1 MQEYVN
7 KILNDIKQKE
17 PYNTKFLE
25 SATDVLNSV
34 IPYLEQNPKL
44 KELSL
49 LERLIEPERVIMFR
63 VPWVD
68 DEGNIQVNR
77 GYRVEFNS
85 AIGPYKGGTRF
96 HPDVNIDTFKFLGF
110 EQTFKNALTSL
121 NIGGGKGGAD
131 FNPHGKSDMEIMRFC
146 QSFMSELFR
155 HIGDRTDIPAGDIG
169 VGEREIGYLF
179 GMYKKLTNKFDG
191 ALSGKPLEFG
201 GSFCRIEATGYG
213 AVYFAEKMLNSH
225 NDTLK
230 GKKVAVSG
238 AGNVAFHV
246 MQKLYE
252 YDAIPVT
259 CSDSKGFIYDED
271 GINLQLIAK
280 LKHESHESL
289 EKYVEYRKYAK
300 YTPRE
305 KFHKTR
311 NDIWNIPV
319 DVIMPAATE
328 NEININDAK
337 IIVKNGVKYVIECSN
352 MPSTPDAIK
361 YFLENNILF
370 APSKAV
376 NAGGVVTSVY
386 EMSQNATFE
395 PLSKDILDAKL
406 KEEMKKI
413 YVDISLTAKEYG
425 YEDNLVIGANI
436 KGFKKVANSMIK
448 QGVI

>member
-1 MQEYVN
+1 M
-7 KILNDIKQKE
+7 
-17 PYNTKFLE
+17 
-25 SATDVLNSV
+25 
-34 IPYLEQNPKL
+34 
-44 KELSL
+44 
-49 LERLIEPERVIMFR
+49 
-63 VPWVD
+63 
-68 DEGNIQVNR
+68 
-77 GYRVEFNS
+77 
-85 AIGPYKGGTRF
+85 
-96 HPDVNIDTFKFLGF
+96 
-110 EQTFKNALTSL
+110 
-121 NIGGGKGGAD
+121 
-131 FNPHGKSDMEIMRFC
+131 
-146 QSFMSELFR
+146 
-155 HIGDRTDIPAGDIG
+155 
-169 VGEREIGYLF
+169 
-179 GMYKKLTNKFDG
+179 
-191 ALSGKPLEFG
+191 
-201 GSFCRIEATGYG
+201 EATGYG

-252 YDAIPVT
+252 FGAIPVT
-259 CSDSKGFIYDED
+259 CSDSKGFIYDKD
-271 GINLQLIAK
+271 GINLQLLTR
-280 LKHESHESL
+280 LKIQNHESL
-289 EKYVEYRKYAK
+289 EKYIEHRKYAT

-319 DVIMPAATE
+319 DVVMPAATE

-337 IIVKNGVKYVIECSN
+337 IIIKNQTKYIIECSN

-361 YFLENNILF
+361 FFLDNNILF

-395 PLSKDILDAKL
+395 PLTKEVLDEKL

-413 YVDISLTAKEYG
+413 YVDIASTAKEYG
-425 YEDNLVIGANI
+425 FEDNLVIGANI
-436 KGFKKVANSMIK
+436 KGFKRVVNAMIK

>member
-1 MQEYVN
+1 MSEYVN
-7 KILNDIKQKE
+7 EILNSIKQKE
-17 PYNTKFLE
+17 PYNTKFIE
-25 SATDVLNSV
+25 SVTDVLMSV

-44 KELSL
+44 KELSI
-49 LERLIEPERVIMFR
+49 LERLVEPERVIAFR

-68 DEGNIQVNR
+68 DNGKVQVNR
-77 GYRVEFNS
+77 GFRVEFNS

-96 HPDVNIDTFKFLGF
+96 HPSVNIDTFKFLGF

-131 FNPHGKSDMEIMRFC
+131 FDPHGKTDMEIMRFC
-146 QSFMSELFR
+146 QAYMSELYR

-191 ALSGKPLEFG
+191 ALTGKGIEYG

-225 NDTLK
+225 NDTLR

-246 MQKLYE
+246 MKKLYE
-252 YDAIPVT
+252 FGAIPVT

-271 GINLQLIAK
+271 GINLQLISK
-280 LKHESHESL
+280 LKLESHQSL
-289 EKYVEYRKYAK
+289 EKYVEHRKYAK
-300 YTPRE
+300 YTP
-305 KFHKTR
+305 KTKYHKTR
-311 NDIWNIPV
+311 NDIWNVPV
-319 DVIMPAATE
+319 DIVMPAATE

-337 IIVKNGVKYVIECSN
+337 IIVKNGTKYVIECSN

-361 YFLENNILF
+361 YFLDNNILF

-386 EMSQNATFE
+386 EMNQNATFE
-395 PLSKDILDAKL
+395 PLTREQLNEKL

-425 YEDNLVIGANI
+425 YEDNLVVGANI
-436 KGFKKVANSMIK
+436 KGFKRVVNAMIK
-448 QGVI
+448 QGVV

>member
-1 MQEYVN
+1 MQNYVN
-7 KILNDIKQKE
+7 KILNEISQKE
-17 PYNTKFLE
+17 PYNTKFIE
-25 SATDVLNSV
+25 SLTDVLTSV
-34 IPYLEQNPKL
+34 IPYLEENPQL

-49 LERLIEPERVIMFR
+49 LERIIEPERVIVFR

-68 DEGNIQVNR
+68 DNNKIQVNR

-85 AIGPYKGGTRF
+85 AIGPFKGGTRF
-96 HPDVNIDTFKFLGF
+96 HSNVNIDTFKFLGF

-146 QSFMSELFR
+146 QSFMNELYR
-155 HIGDRTDIPAGDIG
+155 HIGDKTDIPAGDIG

-179 GMYKKLTNKFDG
+179 GMYKKLTNRFDG
-191 ALSGKPLEFG
+191 ALSGKSVEFG
-201 GSFCRIEATGYG
+201 GSFCRVEATGYG

-252 YDAIPVT
+252 YGAIPVT
-259 CSDSKGFIYDED
+259 CSDSKGYIFDAD
-271 GINLQLIAK
+271 GINLQILTH
-280 LKHESHESL
+280 LKVEKHESL
-289 EKYVEYRKYAK
+289 ENYIEHRKYAK
-300 YTPRE
+300 YTSKE
-305 KFHKTR
+305 KYHKTR
-311 NDIWNIPV
+311 NDIWNNEV
-319 DVIMPAATE
+319 DIIMPSATE
-328 NEININDAK
+328 NEINLNDAK
-337 IIVKNGVKYVIECSN
+337 MIVKNGTKYVIECSN

-361 YFLENNILF
+361 YFLDNKILF

-376 NAGGVVTSVY
+376 NAGGVITSVY
-386 EMSQNATFE
+386 EMSQNATFN
-395 PLSKDILDAKL
+395 PLPKDVLDEKL

-413 YVDISLTAKEYG
+413 YVDIALTAKNYG
-425 YEDNLVIGANI
+425 FEENLVIGANI
-436 KGFKKVANSMIK
+436 KGFKRVAESMIK
-448 QGVI
+448 QGVV

>member
-1 MQEYVN
+1 MQNYVN
-7 KILNDIKQKE
+7 QILDYIKKNE
-17 PYNTKFLE
+17 PYNVKFME
-25 SATDVLNSV
+25 SVTDVLTSI
-34 IPYLEQNPKL
+34 IPYLEQHSYL
-44 KELSL
+44 KDLSI
-49 LERLIEPERVIMFR
+49 LERIIEPERVIMFR

-68 DEGNIQVNR
+68 DNNKIQVNR

-85 AIGPYKGGTRF
+85 ALGPFKGGIRF
-96 HPDVNIDTFKFLGF
+96 HQDVNIDTFKFLGF

-146 QSFMSELFR
+146 QSFMSELYR

-179 GMYKKLTNKFDG
+179 GMYKKLTNRFDG
-191 ALSGKPLEFG
+191 ALSGKGVEFG
-201 GSFCRIEATGYG
+201 GSFCRIESTGYG

-252 YDAIPVT
+252 YGAIPVT
-259 CSDSKGFIYDED
+259 CSDSKGFIYDKE
-271 GINLQLIAK
+271 GINLHILTK
-280 LKHESHESL
+280 LKVENHKSL
-289 EKYVEYRKYAK
+289 EGYIEHRKYAK
-300 YTPRE
+300 YISRD
-305 KFHKTR
+305 KYHKTR
-311 NDIWNIPV
+311 NDIWNIAV
-319 DVIMPAATE
+319 DIVMPSATE

-337 IIVKNGVKYVIECSN
+337 IIAKNGTKYVIECSN
-352 MPSTPDAIK
+352 MPSTPEAIK
-361 YFLENNILF
+361 YFLNNNILF

-376 NAGGVVTSVY
+376 NAGGVVMSVF
-386 EMSQNATFE
+386 EMSQIATFNHI
-395 PLSKDILDAKL
+395 SKDELNYKL

-413 YVDISLTAKEYG
+413 YIDISLTAKEYG
-425 YEDNLVIGANI
+425 YDDNLVIGANI
-436 KGFKKVANSMIK
+436 QGFKRVVNGLIK
-448 QGVI
+448 EGVV

>member
-1 MQEYVN
+1 MQNYVN
-7 KILNDIKQKE
+7 EILNSIKEKE
-17 PYNTKFLE
+17 PYNIKFLE
-25 SATDVLNSV
+25 STTDVLNSV
-34 IPYLEQNPKL
+34 IPYLEKNPHL

-49 LERLIEPERVIMFR
+49 LERIIEPERILIFR

-68 DEGNIQVNR
+68 DNNKIQVNR
-77 GYRVEFNS
+77 GYRIEFNS

-96 HPDVNIDTFKFLGF
+96 HKDVTLDTFKFLGF

-131 FNPHGKSDMEIMRFC
+131 FDPHGKSDMEIMRFS
-146 QSFMSELFR
+146 QSYMSELFR

-179 GMYKKLTNKFDG
+179 GMYKKLKNEFSG
-191 ALSGKPLEFG
+191 ALSGKGLEFG
-201 GSFCRIEATGYG
+201 GSFGRIEATGYG

-246 MQKLYE
+246 IQKLYE
-252 YDAIPVT
+252 YGAIPIT
-259 CSDSKGFIYDED
+259 CSDSKGFIYDEN
-271 GINLQLIAK
+271 GINLQTLTKIK
-280 LKHESHESL
+280 KESHQSL
-289 EKYVEYRKYAK
+289 EKYIEYRKYAT
-300 YTPRE
+300 YTPKE
-305 KFHKTR
+305 KYHKTR
-311 NDIWNIPV
+311 NDIWSIPV
-319 DVIMPAATE
+319 DIVMPAATE

-337 IIVKNGVKYVIECSN
+337 IIVKNGTKYVIECSN

-361 YFLENNILF
+361 YFQENGIKF

-386 EMSQNATFE
+386 EMSQNATFT
-395 PLSKDILDAKL
+395 PLNFEQIDEKL
-406 KEEMKKI
+406 KEEMKRI
-413 YVDISLTAKEYG
+413 YIDIAFTAKEYG
-425 YEDNLVIGANI
+425 YEDNLVVGANI
-436 KGFKKVANSMIK
+436 KAFARVANAMIK
-448 QGVI
+448 QGVV

>member
-1 MQEYVN
+1 VQNYVN
-7 KILNDIKQKE
+7 KILTSIKEKE

-25 SATDVLNSV
+25 STTDVLNSV
-34 IPYLEQNPKL
+34 IPYLEQNPHL

-49 LERLIEPERVIMFR
+49 LERIIEPERVIMFR

-68 DEGNIQVNR
+68 DNNKIQVNR
-77 GYRVEFNS
+77 GYRIEFNS

-96 HPDVNIDTFKFLGF
+96 HKNVTIDTFKFLGF

-131 FNPHGKSDMEIMRFC
+131 FDPHGKSDMEIMRFC
-146 QSFMSELFR
+146 QSYMSELFR

-179 GMYKKLTNKFDG
+179 GMYKKLTNKFNG
-191 ALSGKPLEFG
+191 ALSGKGLEFG
-201 GSFCRIEATGYG
+201 GSFGRVEATGYG

-225 NDTLK
+225 NDTLR

-238 AGNVAFHV
+238 AGNVAFHAI
-246 MQKLYE
+246 QKLYE
-252 YDAIPVT
+252 YGALPVT
-259 CSDSKGFIYDED
+259 CSDSKGFIYDEN
-271 GINLQLIAK
+271 GINLQILTKIKKENHQSLAK
-280 LKHESHESL
+280 
-289 EKYVEYRKYAK
+289 YIEYRKYAT
-300 YTPRE
+300 YTPKE
-305 KFHKTR
+305 KYHKTR
-311 NDIWNIPV
+311 NDIWNVPV
-319 DVIMPAATE
+319 DIVMPAATE
-328 NEININDAK
+328 NEINLNDAK
-337 IIVKNGVKYVIECSN
+337 IIVKNEVKYVIECSN

-361 YFLENNILF
+361 YFQENGIKF

-386 EMSQNATFE
+386 EMNQNATFE
-395 PLSKDILDAKL
+395 PLSFEQIDEKL

-413 YVDISLTAKEYG
+413 YIDIAFTAKEYG

-436 KGFKKVANSMIK
+436 KGFAKVANAMIK
-448 QGVI
+448 QGVV

>member
-7 KILNDIKQKE
+7 QILNSIKKKE

-25 SATDVLNSV
+25 STTDVLNSV
-34 IPYLEQNPKL
+34 IPYLEQHPHL

-49 LERLIEPERVIMFR
+49 LERIIEPERVITFR

-68 DEGNIQVNR
+68 DNGKIQVNR
-77 GYRVEFNS
+77 GYRIEFNS

-96 HPDVNIDTFKFLGF
+96 HKNVTIDTFKFLGF

-131 FNPHGKSDMEIMRFC
+131 FDPHGKSDMEIMRFC
-146 QSFMSELFR
+146 QSYMNELFR
-155 HIGDRTDIPAGDIG
+155 HIGDKTDIPAGDIG

-179 GMYKKLTNKFDG
+179 GMYKKLTNKFNG
-191 ALSGKPLEFG
+191 ALSGKGLEFG
-201 GSFCRIEATGYG
+201 GSFCRVEATGYG

-238 AGNVAFHV
+238 AGNVAYHV
-246 MQKLYE
+246 IQKLYE

-259 CSDSKGFIYDED
+259 CSDSKGFIYDEN
-271 GINLQLIAK
+271 GINLQILTK
-280 LKHESHESL
+280 LKKENHQSL
-289 EKYVEYRKYAK
+289 EKYVEHRQYAT
-300 YTPRE
+300 YTPKE
-305 KFHKTR
+305 KYHKTR
-311 NDIWNIPV
+311 NDIWNVPV
-319 DVIMPAATE
+319 DIVMPAATE
-328 NEININDAK
+328 NEINLNDAK
-337 IIVKNGVKYVIECSN
+337 IIVKNGTKYVIECSN

-361 YFLENNILF
+361 YFQENGIKF

-395 PLSKDILDAKL
+395 PLTFEKLDEKL

-413 YVDISLTAKEYG
+413 YIDIAFTAKEYSF
-425 YEDNLVIGANI
+425 EDNLVVGANI
-436 KGFKKVANSMIK
+436 KGFAKVANAMIN
-448 QGVI
+448 QGVV

>member
-7 KILNDIKQKE
+7 KILNELKLKE
-17 PYNTKFLE
+17 PYNPKFLE
-25 SATDVLNSV
+25 SVTDVLNSI
-34 IPYLEQNPKL
+34 IPYLEQTPKIKQL
-44 KELSL
+44 AI
-49 LERLIEPERVIMFR
+49 LERIVEPERVIMFR

-68 DEGNIQVNR
+68 DNGNIQVNR

-96 HPDVNIDTFKFLGF
+96 HKSVTLDTFKFLGF

-131 FNPHGKSDMEIMRFC
+131 FDPHGKSDMEIMRFC

-155 HIGDRTDIPAGDIG
+155 HIGDKTDIPAGDIG

-179 GMYKKLTNKFDG
+179 GMYKKLKNSFDG
-191 ALSGKPLEFG
+191 ALTGKPLEFG
-201 GSFCRIEATGYG
+201 GSFCRVEATGYG

-230 GKKVAVSG
+230 DKIIAVSG

-252 YDAIPVT
+252 FGALPVT
-259 CSDSKGFIYDED
+259 CSDSKGFIYDKD
-271 GINLQLIAK
+271 GINLQILTK
-280 LKHESHESL
+280 LKKESHKSL
-289 EKYVEYRKYAK
+289 EEYIKFRPNAK
-300 YTPRE
+300 YTSRD

-311 NDIWNIPV
+311 NDIWDIPV
-319 DVIMPAATE
+319 DIVMPSATE
-328 NEININDAK
+328 NEINLNDAK
-337 IIVKNGVKYVIECSN
+337 IIVKNGTKYVIECSN

-386 EMSQNATFE
+386 EMSQNASFA
-395 PLSKDILDAKL
+395 PLTKEELDHKL

-413 YVDISLTAKEYG
+413 YIDISLTAKEYG
-425 YEDNLVIGANI
+425 YEDNLVVGANI
-436 KGFKKVANSMIK
+436 K
-448 QGVI
+448 

>member
-1 MQEYVN
+1 M
-7 KILNDIKQKE
+7 
-17 PYNTKFLE
+17 T
-25 SATDVLNSV
+25 
-34 IPYLEQNPKL
+34 
-44 KELSL
+44 EL
-49 LERLIEPERVIMFR
+49 
-63 VPWVD
+63 
-68 DEGNIQVNR
+68 
-77 GYRVEFNS
+77 Y
-85 AIGPYKGGTRF
+85 
-96 HPDVNIDTFKFLGF
+96 
-110 EQTFKNALTSL
+110 
-121 NIGGGKGGAD
+121 
-131 FNPHGKSDMEIMRFC
+131 
-146 QSFMSELFR
+146 R

-201 GSFCRIEATGYG
+201 GSFCRVEATGYG

-246 MQKLYE
+246 IQKLYE
-252 YDAIPVT
+252 FGAIPVT

-271 GINLQLIAK
+271 GVNLQLLTK
-280 LKHESHESL
+280 LKIESHQSL
-289 EKYVEYRKYAK
+289 EKYIEHRKYAK
-300 YTPRE
+300 YIPRE

-311 NDIWNIPV
+311 NDIWDTPV

-337 IIVKNGVKYVIECSN
+337 IIVKNGTKYVIECSN

-395 PLSKDILDAKL
+395 PLTKEILDEKL

-413 YVDISLTAKEYG
+413 YVDIALTAKDYG
-425 YEDNLVIGANI
+425 FEDNLVVGANI
-436 KGFKKVANSMIK
+436 KGFKRVANAMIK
-448 QGVI
+448 QGIV

>member
-7 KILNDIKQKE
+7 KILDSIKQKE

-25 SATDVLNSV
+25 STTDVLNSV
-34 IPYLEQNPKL
+34 IPYLEQNPHL

-49 LERLIEPERVIMFR
+49 LERIIEPERVIMFR

-68 DEGNIQVNR
+68 DNNNIQVNR

-96 HPDVNIDTFKFLGF
+96 HKNVTIDTFKFLGF

-131 FNPHGKSDMEIMRFC
+131 FDPHGKSDMEIMRFC
-146 QSFMSELFR
+146 QSYMSELFR
-155 HIGDRTDIPAGDIG
+155 HIGDKTDIPAGDIG

-179 GMYKKLTNKFDG
+179 GMYKKLTNKFNG
-191 ALSGKPLEFG
+191 SLSGKGLEFG
-201 GSFCRIEATGYG
+201 GSFCRVEATGYG

-238 AGNVAFHV
+238 AGNVAYHV
-246 MQKLYE
+246 IQKLYE
-252 YDAIPVT
+252 YGAIPVT
-259 CSDSKGFIYDED
+259 CSDSKGFIYDEN
-271 GINLQLIAK
+271 GISLQILTK
-280 LKHESHESL
+280 LKKENHQSL
-289 EKYVEYRKYAK
+289 EKYIEYRKYST
-300 YTPRE
+300 YTPKE
-305 KFHKTR
+305 KYHKTR
-311 NDIWNIPV
+311 NDIWNVPV
-319 DVIMPAATE
+319 DIVMPAATE

-337 IIVKNGVKYVIECSN
+337 IIVKNETKYVIECSN

-361 YFLENNILF
+361 YFQENGIKF

-395 PLSKDILDAKL
+395 PLSFEQIDEKL
-406 KEEMKKI
+406 KEEMKRI
-413 YVDISLTAKEYG
+413 YINIAFTAKEYG

-436 KGFKKVANSMIK
+436 KGFTKVANAMIK

>member
-7 KILNDIKQKE
+7 NILNLIKQKE
-17 PYNTKFLE
+17 PYNVKFLE
-25 SATDVLNSV
+25 SVTDVLNSI
-34 IPYLEQNPKL
+34 IPYLEKNPHL

-49 LERLIEPERVIMFR
+49 LERIIEPERVISFR

-68 DEGNIQVNR
+68 DSGKIQVNR

-96 HPDVNIDTFKFLGF
+96 HKNVTLDTFKFLGF

-131 FNPHGKSDMEIMRFC
+131 FDPHGKSDMEIMRFC
-146 QSFMSELFR
+146 QAYMSELFK

-169 VGEREIGYLF
+169 VGEKEIGYMF
-179 GMYKKLTNKFDG
+179 GMYKKLTNRFDG
-191 ALSGKPLEFG
+191 SLSGKGIEFG

-230 GKKVAVSG
+230 GKRVAVSG

-246 MQKLYE
+246 IQKLYE
-252 YDAIPVT
+252 HGALPVT
-259 CSDSKGFIYDED
+259 CSDSKGFIYDES
-271 GINLQLIAK
+271 GINLQTLVK
-280 LKHESHESL
+280 LKQEKHESL
-289 EKYVEYRKYAK
+289 VKYVEHRKYAK
-300 YTPRE
+300 YTPKE
-305 KFHKTR
+305 KYHKTK

-319 DVIMPAATE
+319 DIVMPAATE

-337 IIVKNGVKYVIECSN
+337 IIVKNETKYVIECSN

-361 YFLENNILF
+361 YFLENGIKF

-395 PLSKDILDAKL
+395 PLSFKKLDNKL

-413 YVDISLTAKEYG
+413 YIDIALTAKEYG
-425 YEDNLVIGANI
+425 YEDNLVVGANI
-436 KGFKKVANSMIK
+436 RGFTKVANAMIK
-448 QGVI
+448 QGVV